1 MISFIPGKTLGGR
14 LVLISAG
21 ILLHAS
27 GALAENFAG
36 DPQMQASDLL
46 SGTVRGR
53 AKIVD
58 ISNASPATPAH
69 GRPASNP
76 DPQEQARRLILG
88 ESNSAGTADRAVAF
102 DSKSKSTTVVSVQ
115 NIGGTYA
122 DGQESAQRMLLGA
135 GS

>member
-21 ILLHAS
+21 ILLYAN
-27 GALAENFAG
+27 GALAAKFVG

-58 ISNASPATPAH
+58 VSDVSPAMPVH
-69 GRPASNP
+69 GRHAFNP

-88 ESNSAGTADRAVAF
+88 ELNSAGIADREAGF
-102 DSKSKSTTVVSVQ
+102 DSKTKSTTVVSVRS
-115 NIGGTYA
+115 IGSNYA
-122 DGQESAQRMLLGA
+122 DGQESAQRMLLGV
-135 GS
+135 GG